1 MPGPAPRRH
10 GIVLAALAA
19 ALHLGCDALSSRS
32 PITSPPYL
40 LLDHAGDLFR
50 ELLALDRTAILVSV
64 AVAAAAVNG
73 AIDAMLA
80 IALEGAAGRRRKLA
94 WVLFAFWVFSGG
106 LMILVYFRPPWAVVA
121 GSLAAGLPRTWLVA
135 WVLDRALGAPV
146 LDRAAPGG

>member
-10 GIVLAALAA
+10 GIVLATLAA
-19 ALHLGCDALSSRS
+19 AIHLSCDALSSRS

-50 ELLALDRTAILVSV
+50 ELLALDRTAILVAV

-73 AIDAMLA
+73 AISAMLA
-80 IALEGAAGRRRKLA
+80 IAMEGIAHRRRKLA

-135 WVLDRALGAPV
+135 WALDRALGAPV
-146 LDRAAPGG
+146 LDRAAPSG